1 MQNLSSVLVFR
12 CDGQQLQQHHNLF
25 LSFPILSIKSRS
37 LLAMCVCVCR
47 NGSEYKNRMIRAST
61 CGALL
66 CGGKMHTKYVQ
77 IVALC
82 CGVAGRVRV
91 PWTNSLLLLEFTNV
105 QIHFLARSVRRFHL
119 SMFADS
125 DGIFFFAVVAQSA
138 RSVVG
143 FMSRFLFS
151 LCVCGRRRRFAGD
164 YI

>member
-1 MQNLSSVLVFR
+1 M
-12 CDGQQLQQHHNLF
+12 
-25 LSFPILSIKSRS
+25 
-37 LLAMCVCVCR
+37 CVCR

-164 YI
+164 YIWRQTFMEILCYSAERKSNRKYIVPQRRIRYTSEILY